1 MTRRNFF
8 KRFAQ
13 VSALCTAA
21 SVLLSTQEKISGPV
35 PPFRAKK
42 YKDGIIRVTVN
53 PEWQQAPIEI
63 CYLTCGEHKRVI
75 KDPWPWRFRNQASA
89 EHFIRVMNEVYKGC

>member
-1 MTRRNFF
+1 MNRRGFL

-13 VSALCTAA
+13 VSALCAA
-21 SVLLSTQEKISGPV
+21 APALLSTKEKISGPI
-35 PPFRAKK
+35 PPFRVKEYA
-42 YKDGIIRVTVN
+42 GAQRATIN

-63 CYLTCGEHKRVI
+63 RYLTCGEHKRVI